1 MKLSSRGRVGAV
13 LAAAAT
19 AALVFSGCASSAPAG
34 PATLDPENLTE
45 INVIRSPGGQFEPLM
60 IGVEQ
65 GFFEDEGLKLNIEP
79 NTGNPA
85 SIAPQL
91 ISGQIQ
97 FAQIDIASPIS
108 AVAEGVPI
116 SLLSVIQNDDPS
128 LPSSAGVLVPPGSD
142 ITSVADL
149 EGKTI
154 ATNQLAGLPVISTNI
169 ALAKAGVPLDSVTW
183 VQLTPDALADA
194 ALGDQADA
202 ILTFAAFFAGA
213 MENGFTFLE
222 ETAAS
227 QTLPRITQVAWAASD
242 QYAAENPEIVAAF
255 LRANAK
261 AEKYANENPDAVR
274 AVDKELTKLPE
285 AYIDTRVIQ
294 PFSGPFHVDI
304 IQQAVDAMVEQGFI
318 KKPIDVA
325 EDLLWSGAEQD

>member
-1 MKLSSRGRVGAV
+1 MTLTPRRGVATVVAV
-13 LAAAAT
+13 TAT
-19 AALVFSGCASSAPAG
+19 AALIFSGCASASPDA

-45 INVIRSPGGQFEPLM
+45 LNVIRSSGGQFEPLILGM
-60 IGVEQ
+60 EQ
-65 GFFEDEGLKLNIEP
+65 GFFEEEGLKLNVKAG
-79 NTGNPA
+79 TGNPA
-85 SIAPQL
+85 SLAPQL
-91 ISGQIQ
+91 VSGQIQ
-97 FAQIDIASPIS
+97 FAQLDIASPIS

-169 ALAKAGVPLDSVTW
+169 ALGKAGVPLDSVTW

-194 ALGDQADA
+194 ALGGQADA

-213 MENGFTFLE
+213 VEQGFTFLE
-222 ETAAS
+222 DTAAS
-227 QTLPRITQVAWAASD
+227 QTLPRITQVVWSASD
-242 QYAAENPEIVAAF
+242 QYIAENPEIVEAF
-255 LRANAK
+255 VRANAK
-261 AEKYANENPDAVR
+261 AEKYANENPDLVR
-274 AVDKELTKLPE
+274 AVDKEFTKLPE
-285 AYIDTRVIQ
+285 SYIDTRAIQ

-304 IQQAVDAMVEQGFI
+304 IQQAVDAMVEQGYVSQ
-318 KKPIDVA
+318 PIDVA
-325 EDLLWSGAEQD
+325 TDLLWSGAKLD